1 MKKATLL
8 IASLGFTFFSN
19 AQQNSSVLNFN
30 PSESP
35 RFTSPNSEFANSTF
49 NVNRAPGDV
58 LFSEDFS
65 AGLGA
70 WTTSGS
76 QGSEWLIDMDGP
88 NGGYS
93 DPVYDMIESPSVGN
107 GFVIFDADFYNA
119 NDDNPDLY
127 GNLISPVIDLSG
139 VPGAT
144 LKFYQ
149 KYRSCCAFAW
159 YPKVH
164 VSTDNFTNFEEF
176 DVTVHGINTNDASPT
191 IEMSLNLSQFLAS
204 SSDPSNFQFRFV
216 FEDASNYYWEIDDI
230 VIEETNEYDISME
243 TLWLDDINFTFEHT
257 DIPQNL
263 AGALTVQAHLKNA
276 GHAIPSTTQIVVS
289 VLNDQGAVVATET
302 GGTLSNNFAQ
312 IDDTITF
319 TTGIDLSSLAVGTY
333 TVSTEL
339 SLSETDANDA
349 NDTLSRQLNITN
361 FYLGQRV
368 YEKPQ
373 VTKGLGKYYSS
384 ETNSS
389 EPLLMG
395 NVMYVPNDI
404 ELHGLEVTLGNT
416 TRYPLTV
423 GAEVEVRLYEMD
435 YTQANFSDYHIDLGE
450 YRFFTI
456 TSDMVPAQDGFKD
469 VLFNFHESTSS
480 AYSIQLTGG
489 KYYLLAIYHSGG
501 LNNHFAYSTNSTD
514 DDYSSHYTTS
524 DGSAGNPW
532 YVVARQVH
540 TRMNFDQS
548 LSIDEKSTGN
558 ELKCTL
564 YPNPT
569 NASSTIAFEMKEAGD
584 VRIELLDLTGKVI
597 QVVQDEYE
605 QEGPFKTEVKLSELT
620 SGMYQVRI
628 TTPSSVVTK
637 TVTKK

>member
-8 IASLGFTFFSN
+8 IASLGFTLFSN
-19 AQQNSSVLNFN
+19 AQQNASVLNFN
-30 PSESP
+30 PSDSP
-35 RFTSPNSEFANSTF
+35 RFTSPNSEFKNTTF
-49 NVNRAPGDV
+49 NTNRAPGDV

-65 AGLGA
+65 TGLGA
-70 WTTSGS
+70 WTTSGP

-93 DPVYDMIESPSVGN
+93 DPVYDIIESPSVGN

-119 NDDNPDLY
+119 NDDNPELY
-127 GNLISPVIDLSG
+127 GNLISPVIDLST

-159 YPKVH
+159 YPKVQ
-164 VSTDNFTNFEEF
+164 VSTDNFANFEEF

-204 SSDPSNFQFRFV
+204 TSDPSNFQFRFV

-276 GHAIPSTTQIVVS
+276 GHANPGTTEIIVS
-289 VLNDQGAVVATET
+289 VLNAQGSVVATET

-319 TTGIDLSSLAVGTY
+319 TTGIDISTLPIGSY
-333 TVSTEL
+333 TVAAAL
-339 SLSETDANDA
+339 SLSVSDANSD
-349 NDTLSRQLNITN
+349 NDTLSRQLNVTD

-384 ETNSS
+384 VANTS

-395 NVMYVPNDI
+395 NVMYIPNDI

-435 YTQANFSDYHIDLGE
+435 YAQSNFTDYHVDLGE

-456 TSDMVPAQDGFKD
+456 TSDMVPAQGTFKD

-540 TRMNFDQS
+540 TRMNFDAS
-548 LSIDEKSTGN
+548 LAVNKLSIENSLN
-558 ELKCTL
+558 CTL

-569 NASSTIAFEMKEAGD
+569 NSSSTVSFDMKESGD
-584 VRIELLDLTGKVI
+584 VRIELMDLTGKVI
-597 QVVQDEYE
+597 QVVHQAYVN
-605 QEGPFKTEVKLSELT
+605 EGPFKSEINLSSFT
-620 SGMYQVRI
+620 NGMYQIRI

-637 TVTKK
+637 SVIKK